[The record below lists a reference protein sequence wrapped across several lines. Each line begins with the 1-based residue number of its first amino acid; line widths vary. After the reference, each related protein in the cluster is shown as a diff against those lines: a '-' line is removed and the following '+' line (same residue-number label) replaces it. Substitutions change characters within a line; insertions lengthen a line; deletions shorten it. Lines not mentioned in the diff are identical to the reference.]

1 MKVVHLAYS
10 DGGGGGAFKAAYRIH
25 RGLAER
31 GVQSVMLVSKRTTGD
46 HSVHDS
52 GSAAGRLLSELAT
65 SLDAAPWRILRARR
79 SGFSSLAWIGTG
91 AVRRARAMMPDIV
104 QLHWICAGFIRLEA
118 LAELNYP
125 LVWRLP
131 DMWAMAG
138 AEHYVG
144 NDRRYR
150 DGYSAQTRPAG
161 EHGVDLNRWVW
172 RRKRRIYARLPN
184 LTIVAPSQW
193 LARCARE
200 SLLLRDRRIEVIPTG
215 QDVEIFRPIPKRVAR
230 ETLRLPTQA
239 KLIMTAATQL
249 ADQRKGLTY
258 LLQALESLRGR
269 GYRLLLLGDPPRA
282 PLPLPVDAHWLGR
295 LNDDVALAL
304 AYSAA
309 DVFVAPSTQE
319 NLANTVIEAMA
330 CGVPSVAFDIGGMP
344 DIVRPGVNGYLAA
357 PFSADELAQG
367 IVSILESGEIY
378 YRLSG
383 AARQTVE
390 RDFSASLQAQRYEA
404 LYEEILRAQQLPAQL
419 ARC

>member
-1 MKVVHLAYS
+1 
-10 DGGGGGAFKAAYRIH
+10 
-25 RGLAER
+25 
-31 GVQSVMLVSKRTTGD
+31 
-46 HSVHDS
+46 
-52 GSAAGRLLSELAT
+52 
-65 SLDAAPWRILRARR
+65 
-79 SGFSSLAWIGTG
+79 
-91 AVRRARAMMPDIV
+91 
-104 QLHWICAGFIRLEA
+104 
-118 LAELNYP
+118 
-125 LVWRLP
+125 
-131 DMWAMAG
+131 
-138 AEHYVG
+138 
-144 NDRRYR
+144 
-150 DGYSAQTRPAG
+150 
-161 EHGVDLNRWVW
+161 
-172 RRKRRIYARLPN
+172 
-184 LTIVAPSQW
+184 
-193 LARCARE
+193 
-200 SLLLRDRRIEVIPTG
+200 
-215 QDVEIFRPIPKRVAR
+215 
-230 ETLRLPTQA
+230 
-239 KLIMTAATQL
+239 
-249 ADQRKGLTY
+249 

-319 NLANTVIEAMA
+319 NLANTVMEAMA